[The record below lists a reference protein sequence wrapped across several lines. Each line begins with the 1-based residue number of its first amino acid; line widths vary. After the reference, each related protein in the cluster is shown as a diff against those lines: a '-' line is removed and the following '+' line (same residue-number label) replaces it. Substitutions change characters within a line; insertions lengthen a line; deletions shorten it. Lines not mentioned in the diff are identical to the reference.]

1 MPINQQ
7 GQSLIEALIALGV
20 AGIIVAAITIAVIS
34 AVSNSDFAKYQNL
47 ATNAAQ
53 EEMAYVRNL
62 SKTDWNG
69 FQATYSDGNLSGCFC
84 YDHLN
89 KKLTST
95 NLEDC
100 LGRAA
105 NCTNSNDMFDRYVY
119 INFSGQG
126 QNGSDECFS
135 SAFLQTGVSWTDGKC
150 SDASDYCHQV
160 TLDSCVGDIYK
171 TQ

>member
-1 MPINQQ
+1 MPINQK
-7 GQSLIEALIALGV
+7 GQSLIEAIVALGV
-20 AGIIVAAITIAVIS
+20 AGIIIAAITIAVIS

-62 SKTDWNG
+62 SKTDWNS
-69 FQATYSDGNLSGCFC
+69 FQSTYSGSGLSGCFC
-84 YDHLN
+84 YDSVK

-105 NCTNSNDMFDRYVY
+105 NCTNSSDMFDRYVY
-119 INFSGQG
+119 INFSGQDQYG
-126 QNGSDECFS
+126 GSKCVA
-135 SAFLQTGVSWTDGKC
+135 SAFTQTGASWTDGKC
-150 SDASDYCHQV
+150 SSNLDYCHQV
-160 TLDSCVGDIYK
+160 TLDTCIGDIYT